1 MAHCFRFSSTVLRA
15 PLTRGYL
22 EGFLL
27 HYYKQD
33 NYFFLKDQRGDIGLS
48 LLREREH
55 SLSQLYPLIRHK

>member
-1 MAHCFRFSSTVLRA
+1 MAHCFSFSSTVLRA

-33 NYFFLKDQRGDIGLS
+33 NYFGVLFFFLS
-48 LLREREH
+48 TEVVTLLF
-55 SLSQLYPLIRHK
+55 L

>member
-1 MAHCFRFSSTVLRA
+1 MAHCFSFSSTVLRA

-33 NYFFLKDQRGDIGLS
+33 NYFGVLFFFFLS
-48 LLREREH
+48 TEVVTLLF
-55 SLSQLYPLIRHK
+55 L